1 MSPNN
6 TLKKRVFVKVI
17 NIYKNKKFRVCGIL
31 GDMGDI
37 QRRDNDSREVL
48 KTIRVGA
55 QYDTEA

>member
-6 TLKKRVFVKVI
+6 TLKKRVFVKV
-17 NIYKNKKFRVCGIL
+17 NYIYKNKKFRVYGIL

-48 KTIRVGA
+48 ETIRVGA